1 MSTGHLRFQRRTFG
15 GMTAVLVAAAATVWA
30 TSALAAAS
38 VVPDNQTPP
47 SVSGSAREGQTL
59 TASNGTWS
67 NNPTSF
73 RYQWQ
78 RCSGAGSDCNAIA
91 AATNQ
96 TYTLRASDVDHK
108 LRVVVSAVNG
118 DGQSRATSSTTDV
131 VPGGHAPT
139 NTV

>member
-59 TASNGTWS
+59 TATNGTWA

-78 RCSGAGSDCNAIA
+78 RCSQAGADCTGIQS
-91 AATNQ
+91 ATNQ
-96 TYTLRASDVDHK
+96 TYTTASADVDHT
-108 LRVVVSAVNG
+108 LRVVVTAVNA
-118 DGQSRATSSTTDV
+118 DGQSSATSETHDKV
-131 VPGGHAPT
+131 WGGKAH
-139 NTV
+139 